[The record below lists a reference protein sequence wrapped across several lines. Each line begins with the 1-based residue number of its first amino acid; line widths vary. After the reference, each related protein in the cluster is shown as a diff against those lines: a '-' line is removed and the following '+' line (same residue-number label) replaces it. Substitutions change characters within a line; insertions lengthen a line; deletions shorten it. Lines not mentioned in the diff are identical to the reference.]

1 MAGRAAASAVADYME
16 DANAQAEE
24 ETQDKEAAVP
34 CEDCGEI
41 DCFNPP
47 PESTPDEIEE
57 FKRQLKEQQ
66 DAINDIPSD
75 QLVQNMENYEKL
87 GRGAK
92 DAADRARA
100 RDNWIKNKARKLLN
114 EDPRMSAQAA
124 QNAAKNELKTM
135 DVIHTPDLS
144 AGGSGR
150 ISTENGGMGPRS
162 ANRSIGSQW
171 SKAGSNPD
179 GKTRLEQLKEHAQ
192 KAKEKGERSNAEL
205 KICDEGDRLSLI
217 ASRKV
222 QVVRARGRLVPA
234 MFRCHNTVLR
244 IFNTEWR
251 PDEGLS
257 GKACINRRGLRCAAG
272 CRWSH

>member
-205 KICDEGDRLSLI
+205 KICDEGGSTKPNSQPEGSSGSGQGQAGPSD
-217 ASRKV
+217 
-222 QVVRARGRLVPA
+222 VP
-234 MFRCHNTVLR
+234 M
-244 IFNTEWR
+244 
-251 PDEGLS
+251 S
-257 GKACINRRGLRCAAG
+257 
-272 CRWSH
+272 